1 VEILVIMAMVIPERV
16 EMIVA
21 AMLVIW
27 IAEMVVETNQSRD
40 RIQDQNQTQI
50 PILTLD
56 L

>member
-1 VEILVIMAMVIPERV
+1 
-16 EMIVA
+16 MIVV
-21 AMLVIW
+21 AMLVIG

-40 RIQDQNQTQI
+40 QNQTEI